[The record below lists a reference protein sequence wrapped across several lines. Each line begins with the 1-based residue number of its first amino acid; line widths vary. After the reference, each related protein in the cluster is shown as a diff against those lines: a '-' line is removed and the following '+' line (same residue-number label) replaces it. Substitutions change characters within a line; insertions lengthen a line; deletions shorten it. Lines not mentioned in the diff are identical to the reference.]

1 MNLTERD
8 VRLSSHWRELAVGIK
23 GLSRFGRPDGVKMS
37 VVALGGSYFVTSL
50 RAVGVEGR
58 IVGSAKEAEEALEL
72 LVGEGECKVV
82 IVPESLSPGLDRKR
96 DELSRRGVVY
106 PVFAVVPD
114 VEGRTLEK
122 TNRLYRLVSQA
133 VGAKLK
139 LGEG

>member
-1 MNLTERD
+1 M
-8 VRLSSHWRELAVGIK
+8 S
-23 GLSRFGRPDGVKMS
+23 RPDTSRGSEMS
-37 VVALGGSYFVTSL
+37 VVSIGDSYFVTSL
-50 RAVGVEGR
+50 RSVGVEGR
-58 IVGSAKEAEEALEL
+58 VVSSGGEAEQVLEL
-72 LVGEGECKVV
+72 LAEGGKCKVL
-82 IVPESLSPGLDRKR
+82 IVPESLAHALDPRR

-114 VEGRTLEK
+114 LEGRVGER